1 MTKRVSCR
9 FDAVVVTV
17 VADVATVVAI
27 LDADDAFNLR
37 ETQCKN
43 ELHCFE
49 NTSQELQFEAMK
61 KHSTWYTIGLVTVQI
76 LPGKEAQ

>member
-1 MTKRVSCR
+1 MRSQNKHSMTKRVSCC

-27 LDADDAFNLR
+27 LVADDAFNLR

-49 NTSQELQFEAMK
+49 NT
-61 KHSTWYTIGLVTVQI
+61 
-76 LPGKEAQ
+76 

>member
-1 MTKRVSCR
+1 MFSVISVRSQNKHSMTKRVSCR

-49 NTSQELQFEAMK
+49 NTS
-61 KHSTWYTIGLVTVQI
+61 
-76 LPGKEAQ
+76 